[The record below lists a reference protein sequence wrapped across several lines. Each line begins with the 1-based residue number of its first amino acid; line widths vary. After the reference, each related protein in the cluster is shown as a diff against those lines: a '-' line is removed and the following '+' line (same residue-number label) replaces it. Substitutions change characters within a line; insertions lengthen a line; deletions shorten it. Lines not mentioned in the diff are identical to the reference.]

1 MHQSHGVGYAE
12 YGRKL
17 SHRMK
22 VEHERWNNYLKSQS
36 IVRDVDRLV
45 HR

>member
-17 SHRMK
+17 SQMLDVEKEREVSYQQSQQVVKDVERLIHR
-22 VEHERWNNYLKSQS
+22 
-36 IVRDVDRLV
+36 
-45 HR
+45 

>member
-12 YGRKL
+12 YSRKL
-17 SHRMK
+17 SQRLD
-22 VEHERWNNYLKSQS
+22 VEKERETSYKKSQE
-36 IVRDVDRLV
+36 VVKDVERLV

>member
-17 SHRMK
+17 SQRLE
-22 VEHERWNNYLKSQS
+22 VEREREMSYRESQE
-36 IVRDVDRLV
+36 VVKDVERLV

>member
-17 SHRMK
+17 SK
-22 VEHERWNNYLKSQS
+22 ILNVEKRRENSYKKSLNVVKDIERQ
-36 IVRDVDRLV
+36 V